1 MKIFTAGEVAKQLG
15 IPYYTLD
22 YLERVGK
29 IPAARRTGT
38 NQRIYS
44 KDDVERIRRILISM
58 GKMMQFND

>member
-1 MKIFTAGEVAKQLG
+1 MLAKIYTAGEVAKQLG

-38 NQRIYS
+38 NKRIYT
-44 KDDVERIRRILISM
+44 KADVEKIRMIRALR
-58 GKMMQFND
+58 GYKAK